1 MGDTPEL
8 VQSKAGADPKNEKPR
23 LIIVL
28 ERACLETAKV
38 GKDYV
43 LLDCDNHKNFLLK
56 HKRNPAD
63 YRPDILH
70 QVRAAAR
77 PRRSAR
83 GLARAPHDLQLC
95 AHSRHSGCQV
105 QAGRQEE
112 HGAREQ
118 RRARAKLCIA
128 LEHWG
133 AVTQKKVLGRL
144 RLHAL
149 ARRQAPAPR
158 HQRQSWRLSME
169 AWDRSLRGARKNHEL
184 RYRPAIRRRPSTP

>member
-83 GLARAPHDLQLC
+83 GLARAP
-95 AHSRHSGCQV
+95 R
-105 QAGRQEE
+105 
-112 HGAREQ
+112 
-118 RRARAKLCIA
+118 
-128 LEHWG
+128 
-133 AVTQKKVLGRL
+133 VLVV
-144 RLHAL
+144 
-149 ARRQAPAPR
+149 
-158 HQRQSWRLSME
+158 
-169 AWDRSLRGARKNHEL
+169 
-184 RYRPAIRRRPSTP
+184 